1 MKLNIK
7 QSGVYPT
14 IIIKSEYNV
23 YTKLNKTCFIDNDGL
38 LVTCISKLYFN
49 EMIKLI
55 III

>member
-23 YTKLNKTCFIDNDGL
+23 YTKLIIKHAL
-38 LVTCISKLYFN
+38 LTMMVY
-49 EMIKLI
+49 
-55 III
+55 